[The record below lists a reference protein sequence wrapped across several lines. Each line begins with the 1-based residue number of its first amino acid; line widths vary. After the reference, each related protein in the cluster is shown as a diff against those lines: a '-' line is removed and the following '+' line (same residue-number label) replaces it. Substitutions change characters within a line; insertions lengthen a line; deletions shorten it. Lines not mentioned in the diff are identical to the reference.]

1 MSNRATYDITV
12 EKYKCFKCSESCE
25 ADDIVWADVEGQ
37 IVKLGNDT
45 AWCVSCLPSEKEKKM
60 DQPLEVLVSSM
71 TRVMKDAYET
81 GYSYGSRET
90 REEIIA
96 KVEKRRKDI
105 ENLERDT
112 TELVI
117 LLAMLKADRL

>member
-1 MSNRATYDITV
+1 MSNRATYDVSETRCPECDAV
-12 EKYKCFKCSESCE
+12 YEPERHQTQCKKCQDKELTMN
-25 ADDIVWADVEGQ
+25 DILDELNKSTGSV
-37 IVKLGNDT
+37 L
-45 AWCVSCLPSEKEKKM
+45 KE
-60 DQPLEVLVSSM
+60 
-71 TRVMKDAYET
+71 AYET

-96 KVEKRRKDI
+96 KIEKRRKDI

-117 LLAMLKADRL
+117 LLTILKSDRI

>member
-1 MSNRATYDITV
+1 MVRRLLT
-12 EKYKCFKCSESCE
+12 KRE
-25 ADDIVWADVEGQ
+25 ANTMNEQ
-37 IVKLGNDT
+37 ELDT
-45 AWCVSCLPSEKEKKM
+45 LTKSAIEAV
-60 DQPLEVLVSSM
+60 
-71 TRVMKDAYET
+71 KDAYET

-105 ENLERDT
+105 ENLQRDT

-117 LLAMLKADRL
+117 LLTMLKADRL

>member
-1 MSNRATYDITV
+1 MI
-12 EKYKCFKCSESCE
+12 E
-25 ADDIVWADVEGQ
+25 
-37 IVKLGNDT
+37 
-45 AWCVSCLPSEKEKKM
+45 
-60 DQPLEVLVSSM
+60 PLEGLARDMRSIL
-71 TRVMKDAYET
+71 KEAYET

-117 LLAMLKADRL
+117 LLTILKSDRI

>member
-1 MSNRATYDITV
+1 MN
-12 EKYKCFKCSESCE
+12 
-25 ADDIVWADVEGQ
+25 DVLDELNKSMG
-37 IVKLGNDT
+37 
-45 AWCVSCLPSEKEKKM
+45 S
-60 DQPLEVLVSSM
+60 VL
-71 TRVMKDAYET
+71 KDAYET

-117 LLAMLKADRL
+117 LLTILKSDRI

>member
-1 MSNRATYDITV
+1 MECENKIV
-12 EKYKCFKCSESCE
+12 ELER
-25 ADDIVWADVEGQ
+25 G
-37 IVKLGNDT
+37 
-45 AWCVSCLPSEKEKKM
+45 KKM
-60 DQPLEVLVSSM
+60 TEQPLEVLVSSM
-71 TRVMKDAYET
+71 THVMKDAYET

-105 ENLERDT
+105 ENLQRDT

-117 LLAMLKADRL
+117 LLTMLKADRL